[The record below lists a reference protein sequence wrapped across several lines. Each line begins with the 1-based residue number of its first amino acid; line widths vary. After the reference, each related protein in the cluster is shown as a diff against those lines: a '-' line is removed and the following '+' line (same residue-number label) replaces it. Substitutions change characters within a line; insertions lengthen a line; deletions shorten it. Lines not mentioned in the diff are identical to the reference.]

1 MRLFELY
8 LCHLSVL
15 LDVIEAP
22 ALSKGYT
29 PKVSAVIIL
38 KVIFALPH
46 NILKILINWTS
57 LPLIL

>member
-22 ALSKGYT
+22 APSKGYT
-29 PKVSAVIIL
+29 PKVSAIIIL

-46 NILKILINWTS
+46 KILINWTS
-57 LPLIL
+57 LLLIL